1 MSYKIVATKED
12 QTMREAKP
20 ADRSGLS
27 IVRRSEA
34 AGALFRPSRR
44 QSELLGSFPGKSEIG
59 LRLINQLRS
68 ELRVR
73 LGLGQALEVRRALKT
88 LADASALP
96 ACVIVRHRCDKLT
109 ELPHASSLVSCIAQ
123 GA

>member
-73 LGLGQALEVRRALKT
+73 LGLGPTNTTRFNRKTLRRAVDLRKAF
-88 LADASALP
+88 LAF
-96 ACVIVRHRCDKLT
+96 R
-109 ELPHASSLVSCIAQ
+109 
-123 GA
+123 